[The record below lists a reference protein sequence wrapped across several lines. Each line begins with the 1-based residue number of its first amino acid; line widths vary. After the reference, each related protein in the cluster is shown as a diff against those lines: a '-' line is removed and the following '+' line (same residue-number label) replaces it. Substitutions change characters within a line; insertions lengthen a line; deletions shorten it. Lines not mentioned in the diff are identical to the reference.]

1 MTENTLFDD
10 RTREIGVGE
19 IFISGR
25 QIIRLPAGVEG
36 NGGLEEMSAY
46 IREIAGG
53 MSAGANDVGDAKVN
67 GLSLVLPTL
76 PISRRGGMHGDF

>member
-1 MTENTLFDD
+1 MTENTLFED

-19 IFISGR
+19 IFVSRR
-25 QIIRLPAGVEG
+25 QIIRLAAGVEG

-46 IREIAGG
+46 VREVAGG
-53 MSAGANDVGDAKVN
+53 MSAGANDVGDAIVH
-67 GLSLVLPTL
+67 GLALVLPTL